1 MADESHLNPDQFEL
15 LGQRGVRIGGRTF
28 PSVSNDEVIP
38 DKWHMAM
45 VPMEN
50 GGLANVDYDATE
62 GTPRFNVGA
71 PRHQLGIKE
80 GNPELDHLF
89 THHPRGS
96 NLTSPEEVNSLLDE
110 MSTKPL
116 SQESVNKN
124 RKWMQIVKSTQEDG

>member
-1 MADESHLNPDQFEL
+1 MD
-15 LGQRGVRIGGRTF
+15 GQWLTSPISTQISSSYSDNVACVSVAVRF
-28 PSVSNDEVIP
+28 LPSL
-38 DKWHMAM
+38 MM

-116 SQESVNKN
+116 SPESVNKN